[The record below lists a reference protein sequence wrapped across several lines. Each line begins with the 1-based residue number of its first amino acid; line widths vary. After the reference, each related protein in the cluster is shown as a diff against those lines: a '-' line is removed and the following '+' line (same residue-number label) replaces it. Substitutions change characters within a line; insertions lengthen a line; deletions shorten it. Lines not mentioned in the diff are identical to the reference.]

1 MNRIA
6 LIVTILALFVFH
18 VSAQDESEVTRVRE
32 EGEIILEKA
41 DITASKSSD
50 DLGCLVDLV
59 TSKEPC
65 QVNSEAADGEFVAW
79 FEFSLNDKPHC
90 VTKIEVSTKTI
101 RRDQA
106 HYRYNCDTTGCSQ
119 MTFIEGTEV
128 VANGDRSDED
138 AFGADVLVMEGEE
151 EGRSDPSCT
160 GMVGNKIKFEVGM
173 ADLTFYEV
181 WAFGGKFIS
190 H

>member
-1 MNRIA
+1 MKQIIF
-6 LIVTILALFVFH
+6 IVTILALSIQ
-18 VSAQDESEVTRVRE
+18 VSTEVTRVRE

-65 QVNSEAADGEFVAW
+65 QVNTEEPVGGFVAW

-106 HYRYNCDTTGCSQ
+106 HYRYGCDTTGCSQ

-128 VANGDRSDED
+128 VANGDRSDEE
-138 AFGADVLVMEGEE
+138 AFGAEVLVMEGEE

-181 WAFGGKFIS
+181 WVFGGKFVS

>member
-1 MNRIA
+1 MKQIS
-6 LIVTILALFVFH
+6 LIVTILALS
-18 VSAQDESEVTRVRE
+18 VSLVSTQDENEVYRKRE

-50 DLGCLVDLV
+50 NLGCLVDLV

-65 QVNSEAADGEFVAW
+65 QVNSAAADGEFMAW
-79 FEFSLNDKPHC
+79 FEFSLNEKLHC

-106 HYRYNCDTTGCSQ
+106 HYRYTCDKTGCSE
-119 MTFIEGTEV
+119 MTFLEGTEV

-138 AFGADVLVMEGEE
+138 AFGVEVSVLEGEE
-151 EGRSDPSCT
+151 AGKSDPSCS
-160 GMVGNKIKFEVGM
+160 GMVGDKIKFEVGM

-181 WAFGGKFIS
+181 WAVGGKFLS